1 MDGQAPE
8 ACGSALGPPSSVL
21 AAGGL
26 CLILR
31 LSRTA
36 IQGWSAAGRLHIK
49 RGVMMSDVQIPA
61 KAVSA
66 TGKDILDP
74 TATLLRGMN
83 LLGTTADNKK
93 ADSFGATFS
102 GPPASVALIEAGA
115 TAASKWWATGL
126 AAGVAVAWGRVAVWW
141 NGQNP
146 DTQRA
151 VLLAAGI
158 VTAAAVLGIAYLLGS
173 DVRGRSIAAVATIEA
188 RARIA
193 EAMVRTAQ
201 ASAAAPT
208 ATGTPSTQLV
218 TLPEAFAVS
227 HTAMSGANEA
237 GWRAVAV
244 LTDGKD
250 IIKYLVIKGTAHE
263 WVDAA
268 GIDTT
273 TAA

>member
-1 MDGQAPE
+1 
-8 ACGSALGPPSSVL
+8 
-21 AAGGL
+21 
-26 CLILR
+26 
-31 LSRTA
+31 
-36 IQGWSAAGRLHIK
+36 
-49 RGVMMSDVQIPA
+49 MMSDVQIPA
-61 KAVSA
+61 KAISA

-74 TATLLRGMN
+74 TAALLRGMN

-146 DTQRA
+146 ASQRA

-201 ASAAAPT
+201 ASAGAPT

-218 TLPEAFAVS
+218 TLPEAFPVS
-227 HTAMSGANEA
+227 HTAMPGANEA

-244 LTDGKD
+244 LTDGND

>member
-1 MDGQAPE
+1 MG
-8 ACGSALGPPSSVL
+8 
-21 AAGGL
+21 
-26 CLILR
+26 
-31 LSRTA
+31 
-36 IQGWSAAGRLHIK
+36 
-49 RGVMMSDVQIPA
+49 DVQIPA

-66 TGKDILDP
+66 TGQDILDP
-74 TATLLRGMN
+74 TAALLRGMN
-83 LLGTTADNKK
+83 LLGTEEDNKQ
-93 ADSFGATFS
+93 ADSFGATFK

-141 NGQNP
+141 DGQQA

-193 EAMVRTAQ
+193 EAMIQTAQ

-208 ATGTPSTQLV
+208 ATATPSTQLV
-218 TLPEAFAVS
+218 TLPEAFAVR
-227 HTAMSGANEA
+227 HTALAGANEA

-250 IIKYLVIKGTAHE
+250 IIKYLVIKGAAHE

-268 GIDTT
+268 GIATT
-273 TAA
+273 SPN

>member
-1 MDGQAPE
+1 
-8 ACGSALGPPSSVL
+8 
-21 AAGGL
+21 
-26 CLILR
+26 
-31 LSRTA
+31 
-36 IQGWSAAGRLHIK
+36 
-49 RGVMMSDVQIPA
+49 MSDVQIPA
-61 KAVSA
+61 KAISA

-74 TATLLRGMN
+74 TAALLRGMN

-93 ADSFGATFS
+93 ADSFRATIS

-201 ASAAAPT
+201 ASAGAPT

-218 TLPEAFAVS
+218 TLPEAFPVS
-227 HTAMSGANEA
+227 HTAMPGANEV

-273 TAA
+273 AA

>member
-1 MDGQAPE
+1 MG
-8 ACGSALGPPSSVL
+8 
-21 AAGGL
+21 
-26 CLILR
+26 
-31 LSRTA
+31 
-36 IQGWSAAGRLHIK
+36 
-49 RGVMMSDVQIPA
+49 DVQIPA

-66 TGKDILDP
+66 TGQDILDP
-74 TATLLRGMN
+74 TAALLRGVN
-83 LLGTTADNKK
+83 LLGTAEDNKQ
-93 ADSFGATFS
+93 ADSFGATFK

-141 NGQNP
+141 DGQQP

-193 EAMVRTAQ
+193 EAMIQTAQ
-201 ASAAAPT
+201 VSAAAPT
-208 ATGTPSTQLV
+208 ATATPSTQLV
-218 TLPEAFAVS
+218 TLPEAFSVR
-227 HTAMSGANEA
+227 HTALAGADEI

-250 IIKYLVIKGTAHE
+250 IIKYLVIKGAAHE

-268 GIDTT
+268 GIATT
-273 TAA
+273 SPN